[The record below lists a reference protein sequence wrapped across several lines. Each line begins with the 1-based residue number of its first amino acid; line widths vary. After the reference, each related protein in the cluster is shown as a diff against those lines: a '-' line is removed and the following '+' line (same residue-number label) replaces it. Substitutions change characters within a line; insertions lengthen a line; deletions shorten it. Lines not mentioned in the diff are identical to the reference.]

1 MVEDE
6 EEQFVYQPNFLG
18 QYSSGGVQ
26 PKASMGEALGARF
39 QESFFP
45 KAIRLWNT
53 PDFEQEVGFEPMAD
67 PLFADGGPLAQV
79 KHKFSGAR
87 SQSELSYQLDRYY
100 QEIENL
106 RKINN
111 SEADYGLGFLQD
123 LVTDPITYVPLI
135 GPWARGA
142 KASHRAMASGSAAFA
157 MTVPYEAVMRAD
169 SMTRTNAESAITL
182 GAMFTIAG
190 ATGAAFGRR
199 GRSFYADNSNAASPK
214 PRSLGAAAPVDPE
227 DLSRQESLRPT
238 GTGLESAPL
247 TPIVRLLDSKDPYTV
262 GVATDLT
269 ETSGMILNKVDDQIP
284 MTNDSVTVK
293 FRTTYL
299 KPLHD
304 AIEAAD
310 NAFLKFR
317 GATPSSTS
325 ALSNSVKMAA
335 LRMQELGTR
344 NNLRLEFNKRV
355 GLALMRGGDNV
366 DDSMSPFINE
376 AAKSYRQVLDL
387 VRGQGEQVGLFAKEF
402 EKQLAKLRKDS
413 DGNAPAIRRLES
425 KIANLRSMGAAA
437 TINSKGYF
445 PRIYDVD
452 YLLSNQGRSQ
462 WFRTLAPVVGNDSAQ
477 AAYNKITNSFDDTI
491 EGFEGLLEDVAAGA
505 SKARMLDVDDELLV
519 PFLDFNVEAVVRD
532 HVRRMG
538 MDIELTRK
546 FGSISMDDIIDRLPT
561 SQAKRDVTALR
572 DIIRGTY
579 GRPSDPYSH
588 LNRGITLLKNFS
600 PLVYMGGAA
609 VSSLPDIARPIMT
622 EGINAFAGTMLKK
635 FRSQNRE
642 IIKQMNRKMVREVGE
657 ALDMTLSMRA
667 FAMADIGSTFGRQ
680 SRIERTIKDL
690 QAPFFLLNGLNIWNT
705 VMKEFAGLTISQ
717 RMFRAMRT
725 DWQKLNKADK
735 ERLLANGIDGP
746 MAARIN
752 AMMNVEGFSTKV
764 DGMVFPELGRWTDT
778 GAADT
783 FKRALNQQIN
793 RTIVTP
799 DVGDRALWTQ
809 THVGSM
815 IAQFKSFGQASTN
828 RVLISGLQERNANFY
843 MGAIAM
849 TGLGIL
855 VNEIKDFQY
864 GSTKERTWGQVLSDG
879 IDRAG
884 LLAIFSDINHALE
897 TVSSNR
903 VGLDALA
910 GGQPTNY
917 GGVRRTIGEFGPSA
931 SILYDFGNMVS
942 ETFQG
947 EAFSKSFMGSM
958 RRTTPYMSHPL
969 FPGFLYE

>member
-1 MVEDE
+1 
-6 EEQFVYQPNFLG
+6 
-18 QYSSGGVQ
+18 
-26 PKASMGEALGARF
+26 
-39 QESFFP
+39 
-45 KAIRLWNT
+45 
-53 PDFEQEVGFEPMAD
+53 
-67 PLFADGGPLAQV
+67 
-79 KHKFSGAR
+79 
-87 SQSELSYQLDRYY
+87 
-100 QEIENL
+100 
-106 RKINN
+106 
-111 SEADYGLGFLQD
+111 
-123 LVTDPITYVPLI
+123 
-135 GPWARGA
+135 
-142 KASHRAMASGSAAFA
+142 
-157 MTVPYEAVMRAD
+157 
-169 SMTRTNAESAITL
+169 
-182 GAMFTIAG
+182 
-190 ATGAAFGRR
+190 
-199 GRSFYADNSNAASPK
+199 
-214 PRSLGAAAPVDPE
+214 
-227 DLSRQESLRPT
+227 
-238 GTGLESAPL
+238 
-247 TPIVRLLDSKDPYTV
+247 
-262 GVATDLT
+262 
-269 ETSGMILNKVDDQIP
+269 
-284 MTNDSVTVK
+284 
-293 FRTTYL
+293 
-299 KPLHD
+299 
-304 AIEAAD
+304 
-310 NAFLKFR
+310 
-317 GATPSSTS
+317 
-325 ALSNSVKMAA
+325 
-335 LRMQELGTR
+335 
-344 NNLRLEFNKRV
+344 
-355 GLALMRGGDNV
+355 
-366 DDSMSPFINE
+366 
-376 AAKSYRQVLDL
+376 
-387 VRGQGEQVGLFAKEF
+387 
-402 EKQLAKLRKDS
+402 
-413 DGNAPAIRRLES
+413 
-425 KIANLRSMGAAA
+425 
-437 TINSKGYF
+437 
-445 PRIYDVD
+445 
-452 YLLSNQGRSQ
+452 
-462 WFRTLAPVVGNDSAQ
+462 
-477 AAYNKITNSFDDTI
+477 
-491 EGFEGLLEDVAAGA
+491 
-505 SKARMLDVDDELLV
+505 
-519 PFLDFNVEAVVRD
+519 
-532 HVRRMG
+532 
-538 MDIELTRK
+538 
-546 FGSISMDDIIDRLPT
+546 
-561 SQAKRDVTALR
+561 
-572 DIIRGTY
+572 
-579 GRPSDPYSH
+579 
-588 LNRGITLLKNFS
+588 
-600 PLVYMGGAA
+600 
-609 VSSLPDIARPIMT
+609 
-622 EGINAFAGTMLKK
+622 
-635 FRSQNRE
+635 
-642 IIKQMNRKMVREVGE
+642 MVREVGE

-764 DGMVFPELGRWTDT
+764 DGMVFPELGKWTDT